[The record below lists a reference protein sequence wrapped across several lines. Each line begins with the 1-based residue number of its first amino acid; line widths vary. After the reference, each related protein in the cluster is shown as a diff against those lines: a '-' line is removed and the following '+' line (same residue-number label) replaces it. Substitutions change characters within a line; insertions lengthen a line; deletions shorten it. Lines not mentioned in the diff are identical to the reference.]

1 MKSQARPSN
10 FYPRPAK
17 GGLQPASTFFDASV
31 SVCQRSMQSGVRWPW
46 LPGLGGQLVMLPGL
60 CSVPSKPQHLYKLH
74 VEINGNPNTN
84 NVSLNLSTW
93 SVSANEWKTG
103 IYQLSAALNGNPKN
117 FQTNPSPVK
126 LEMCAL
132 MPEID
137 LSTLH
142 CLNPTKNGK
151 FVTFHWI

>member
-1 MKSQARPSN
+1 MPIFDPQIEKSPITLWSKSWLAPHNYSKVKPIVNQQQTWSTNQSLTTGYNFIQTIVKSQARPSN

-17 GGLQPASTFFDASV
+17 GGLQTASTFFDASV

-93 SVSANEWKTG
+93 SVSA
-103 IYQLSAALNGNPKN
+103 S
-117 FQTNPSPVK
+117 
-126 LEMCAL
+126 
-132 MPEID
+132 
-137 LSTLH
+137 
-142 CLNPTKNGK
+142 
-151 FVTFHWI
+151 